1 MIKKK
6 KMKNKVELED
16 WERLRYRMKEE
27 GIEYCFRHYSNWEE
41 INDEKFHELRL
52 KLIDTMKEISEY
64 VDDQIKN
71 YEYE

>member
-1 MIKKK
+1 
-6 KMKNKVELED
+6 MKNKVELED

-27 GIEYCFRHYSNWEE
+27 GIEYCFRHYSDWEE

-52 KLIDTMKEISEY
+52 KLIDTMKEIKDY

>member
-1 MIKKK
+1 
-6 KMKNKVELED
+6 MKNKVELED
-16 WERLRYRMKEE
+16 WQRLKYRMKEE

-41 INDEKFHELRL
+41 INDKKFHELRL

-71 YEYE
+71 YEYRSNY

>member
-1 MIKKK
+1 
-6 KMKNKVELED
+6 MKNKVELED
-16 WERLRYRMKEE
+16 WQRLRYRMKEE

-52 KLIDTMKEISEY
+52 KLIDTMKEIREY

-71 YEYE
+71 YEYDENNIN

>member
-1 MIKKK
+1 
-6 KMKNKVELED
+6 MKNKVELED
-16 WERLRYRMKEE
+16 WQRLRYRMKEE

-41 INDEKFHELRL
+41 INNEKFHELRL
-52 KLIDTMKEISEY
+52 KLIDTMKEIREY

>member
-1 MIKKK
+1 
-6 KMKNKVELED
+6 MKNKVELED
-16 WERLRYRMKEE
+16 WQRLRYRMKEE

-52 KLIDTMKEISEY
+52 KLIDTMKEIREY

>member
-1 MIKKK
+1 
-6 KMKNKVELED
+6 MKNKVELED

-52 KLIDTMKEISEY
+52 KLIDTMKEIREY